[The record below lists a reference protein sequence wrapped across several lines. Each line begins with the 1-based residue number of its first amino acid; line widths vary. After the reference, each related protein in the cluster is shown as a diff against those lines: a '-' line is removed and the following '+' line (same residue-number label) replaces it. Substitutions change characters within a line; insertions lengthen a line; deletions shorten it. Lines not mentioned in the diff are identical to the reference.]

1 MMNYHNPIH
10 VVLICLANDIFSPPG
25 AGWIGG
31 GQVGFYELGRYLI
44 SKGSRVTYLLRQTGK
59 DQRKI
64 EKLGPYCKIL
74 RVPNSRMH
82 EETPKDL
89 GDILDELIA
98 NSMEIFSKEVVK
110 PTLVHSQ
117 YWIGGA
123 CGHQI
128 SKEFRLRHLHS
139 FLSLGRMHSNDRNN
153 MSERELFRD
162 NWELQ
167 IYESA
172 EWLIAQSAFVGESF
186 FKLYLEISHQRLI
199 VVPHGVD
206 HDLFSPRP
214 ESAGDYLRR
223 SAARF
228 R

>member
-1 MMNYHNPIH
+1 MNDNEPIH
-10 VVLICLANDIFSPPG
+10 VVLICLINDAFSPPG
-25 AGWIGG
+25 SGWIGG

-44 SKGSRVTYLLRQTGK
+44 SKGNYVTYLLRQTEK
-59 DQRKI
+59 DQKKI
-64 EKLGPYCKIL
+64 ESLGPHCKIL

-89 GDILDELIA
+89 GDILEELIA
-98 NSMEIFSKEVVK
+98 NSLEIFSKEVEK

-123 CGHQI
+123 CAHRV
-128 SKEFRLRHLHS
+128 SKDFKLRHLHS
-139 FLSLGRMHSNDRNN
+139 FLSLGRMYSNDRKN
-153 MSERELFRD
+153 MSERELLRD

-167 IYESA
+167 IYKSA
-172 EWLIAQSAFVGESF
+172 EWLIAQSAFVGETF
-186 FKLYLEISHQRLI
+186 CKLYPEISHQRLI
-199 VVPHGVD
+199 VVPHGLD

-223 SAARF
+223 SASRF